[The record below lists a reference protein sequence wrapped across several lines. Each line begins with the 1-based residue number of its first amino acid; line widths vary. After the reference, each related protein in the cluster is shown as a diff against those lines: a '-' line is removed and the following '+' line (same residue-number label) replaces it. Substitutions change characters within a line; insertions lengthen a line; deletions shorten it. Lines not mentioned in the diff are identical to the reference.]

1 MARHQSRVAEVVR
14 HHYGGVQ
21 RCEIERGNGLLVE
34 ASSRLDDH
42 GALILATV
50 LPLSLHGDEKVVLA
64 CLTIELGGDL
74 DLLTSCEE
82 EDNRNACDASHLCLI
97 EKTHKLFHQPQR
109 QVSVLDAIDS
119 QAPPREFVTV
129 LQLSYDAVVNIFLLL
144 AEEVR

>member
-1 MARHQSRVAEVVR
+1 M
-14 HHYGGVQ
+14 
-21 RCEIERGNGLLVE
+21 IK
-34 ASSRLDDH
+34 ASSWLNDNC
-42 GALILATV
+42 ALVLATV
-50 LPLSLHGDEKVVLA
+50 LSVSLHWDDKVVLA
-64 CLTIELGGDL
+64 CLAIELGGDL

-82 EDNRNACDASHLCLI
+82 EDNRNACDASHLRLI